1 MSAKLDAADLTHGNN
16 ALHLACYNG
25 HKEIVELLATERTFD
40 SIFNRENKAG
50 QRPIDIA
57 EEKVIEL

>member
-1 MSAKLDAADLTHGNN
+1 M
-16 ALHLACYNG
+16 
-25 HKEIVELLATERTFD
+25 LATEKTFD